1 MSTKLSFEVLCVDT
15 KNATEIETEVNF
27 LHLFMASS
35 KIWKKPEILRNKS
48 INDKEQSLS
57 LHLTK
62 IKTELEELPNNAFQ
76 INVQGGFDELE
87 PVRRHIVS
95 YIKKQNFDY
104 IYVVKDDVSKEIARE
119 LYPLINEVETSL
131 RKYLIKFF
139 VTKLGPN
146 WWNITADSEMKKKSD
161 SGRKKNEKIF
171 SESVDNKIYLIDFSD
186 LGKMVYSQSSGYIS
200 KDEIVDKINSLEET
214 PEAIRAFKGELQSNY
229 NKFFKTT
236 FKDKNFQKKWEDL
249 EIIRHKVAHNN
260 LFIKDDLDQGN
271 QLAHELVD
279 IIEEANSKIEEIE
292 FSPDEK
298 EAIRDNIVLDNY
310 AYKIVTE
317 EEFIGRLVEL
327 EAWSNQRSGGYI
339 SLGKLIKE
347 TLGTLGYDY
356 RASNEV
362 MHRLESKGIIEIYIH
377 PGNEKQ
383 CIRRLLGN

>member
-1 MSTKLSFEVLCVDT
+1 MSL
-15 KNATEIETEVNF
+15 
-27 LHLFMASS
+27 
-35 KIWKKPEILRNKS
+35 
-48 INDKEQSLS
+48 
-57 LHLTK
+57 
-62 IKTELEELPNNAFQ
+62 
-76 INVQGGFDELE
+76 
-87 PVRRHIVS
+87 
-95 YIKKQNFDY
+95 
-104 IYVVKDDVSKEIARE
+104 KDDVSKEIARE

-161 SGRKKNEKIF
+161 SSRKKNEKIF

-214 PEAIRAFKGELQSNY
+214 TEALRAFKSELQSNY

-249 EIIRHKVAHNN
+249 EVIRHKVAHNN
-260 LFIKDDLDQGN
+260 LFTKDDLDQGN
-271 QLAHELVD
+271 QIANELIN
-279 IIEEANSKIEEIE
+279 IIEDANSKIEEIE

-298 EAIRDNIVLDNY
+298 EAIRENIVLDNY

-317 EEFIGRLVEL
+317 DEFIGRLAEL
-327 EAWSNQRSGGYI
+327 EAWSNQRSGGYV

-362 MHRLESKGIIEIYIH
+362 MHRLESAKVKLKYTYI
-377 PGNEKQ
+377 
-383 CIRRLLGN
+383 RVTRSSV